1 MQEQENHHEESLRK
15 VSGLYK
21 DWFLDYASYVI
32 LDRAIPSIFD
42 GFKPVQRRI
51 MHSMRELED
60 GRYNKVA
67 NVVGNTMKYHPHG
80 DASITDAMVQ
90 IGQKE
95 LLIDT
100 QGNWGNIFT
109 GDSAAA
115 ARYIEARLTPFAL
128 EVVFNPKTTEWSKSY
143 DGRNNEPIDLP
154 VKFPLLLAA
163 GVEGIGVGLSTKI
176 MPHNFNELINA
187 SVAHLKGK
195 KFELFPDFLTG
206 GMLDVSN
213 YNDGERG
220 GRIRTRARIVHKD
233 KHTLC
238 ITELPFGKNTGDLID
253 SIIRANDKGK
263 IKIKKIEDNTSDEV
277 EINIH
282 LNNDVSPDK
291 TIDALYAFT
300 DCEIPISPNACVIV
314 GNKPEF
320 LTVSEILRR
329 NTDHTVSLLK
339 KELEIEL
346 HELQENWHF
355 ASLERIFIEN
365 RIYHDIEEVKS
376 WEEVIATIDKGLKP
390 FTKHLLRAVTEEDI
404 LRLTDIRIKRISRFD
419 LDKFKENILALEAK
433 IEQVKHNLQHLI
445 PYAIDYYLNIQ
456 KKYGKGKE
464 RRTELR
470 IFDTIDASKVAV
482 ANEKFYANFEEGFI
496 GTSLKKDQYL
506 FDCSDI
512 DDIITFQRD
521 GTMKVVKVEAKTF
534 IGKNIIHVA
543 IWKKN
548 DKRTVYNT
556 IYREGKD
563 GPYYMKRFS
572 VTGVTRNTDYKLAS
586 DKKGS
591 EMLYFSAN
599 PNGEA
604 ESVTVLLKANARVR
618 KNKIEIDFSELAI
631 KGRDSKGNLVTKYAV
646 KKVDLREEGHSTLA
660 PRKIWFDDTVRRLNA
675 DARGTLLGSFKGDD
689 KILTINSHG
698 EAKLLT
704 FDLMNRFDDDY
715 LVLEKWKPEQ
725 PITAIYFD
733 GEKQIYF
740 IKRFLLENTTNV
752 QQFMPSDHPKS
763 FIENV
768 IVANGSTLEII
779 FAKDK
784 GKEKDP
790 ETITI
795 DEFIGVKGIKALG
808 NQLTKSKVKTLNVT
822 IPEPTED
829 INEGFDIVETTEGH
843 ISFIDEDVKDGEYPE
858 EGKLGELPFDD

>member
-1 MQEQENHHEESLRK
+1 MEGHEHKEESLKK

-32 LDRAIPSIFD
+32 LDRAIPSIYD

-67 NVVGNTMKYHPHG
+67 NIVGNTMKYHPHG

-100 QGNWGNIFT
+100 QGNWGNVYT

-154 VKFPLLLAA
+154 VKFPLLLAQ

-176 MPHNFNELINA
+176 MPHNFNELLSA
-187 SVAHLKGK
+187 SVAYLKGK
-195 KFELFPDFLTG
+195 KFELYPDFQTG
-206 GMLDVSN
+206 GLLDVSN
-213 YNDGERG
+213 YNDGQRG
-220 GRIRTRARIVHKD
+220 GKLRTRARIIQKD
-233 KHTLC
+233 KNTLC
-238 ITELPFGKNTGDLID
+238 ITELPFSKNTGDLID
-253 SIIRANDKGK
+253 SVIKANEKGK
-263 IKIKKIEDNTSDEV
+263 IKIKKIEDNTSDKV

-282 LNNDVSPDK
+282 LANDVSPDK

-300 DCEIPISPNACVIV
+300 DCEVSISPNACVIV
-314 GNKPEF
+314 GDKPEF
-320 LTVSEILRR
+320 LSVSEILRR

-346 HELQENWHF
+346 HELEEKWHF

-365 RIYHDIEEVKS
+365 EIYQEIKGKNSKEEVY
-376 WEEVIATIDKGLKP
+376 EAIDKALKP
-390 FTKHLLRAVTEEDI
+390 FIKKLMRAITVEDI
-404 LRLTDIRIKRISRFD
+404 IKLTELPFMRISRYD
-419 LDKFKENILALEAK
+419 RDKAEENILALEGK
-433 IEQVKHNLQHLI
+433 MEQVKHHLANLI
-445 PYAIDYYLNIQ
+445 AYAIDYFTNIQ
-456 KKYGKGKE
+456 KKYGKDKE
-464 RRTELR
+464 RKTELR
-470 IFDTIDASKVAV
+470 VFDNIDATKVV
-482 ANEKFYANFEEGFI
+482 LANEKFYVNREEGFI
-496 GTSLKKDQYL
+496 GTSLKKDEYV

-512 DDIITFQRD
+512 DDIITFQKD

-534 IGKNIIHVA
+534 IGKNIVHVGVF
-543 IWKKN
+543 KKG
-548 DKRTVYNT
+548 DKRTVYNM
-556 IYREGKD
+556 IYREGKE

-604 ESVTVLLKANARVR
+604 ETVTVLLKPNSRVR

-631 KGRDSKGNLVTKYAV
+631 KGRDSRGNLVTKYAV
-646 KKVDLREEGHSTLA
+646 KKVDLKEEGVSTLA

-675 DARGTLLGSFKGDD
+675 DGRGTLLGSFKGDD
-689 KILTINSHG
+689 KILTINQNG
-698 EAKLLT
+698 EAKLVT
-704 FDLMNRFDDDY
+704 FDLLNRFDDEY
-715 LVLEKWKPEQ
+715 LILEKWKPEQ
-725 PITAIYFD
+725 PITCIYFD
-733 GEKQIYF
+733 GEKGIYF

-752 QQFMPSDHPKS
+752 QHFMPSEHPKS
-763 FIENV
+763 FVEFV
-768 IVANGSTLEII
+768 GTSDGCTAEIV
-779 FAKDK
+779 FPKDK
-784 GKEKDP
+784 SGKEKEP
-790 ETITI
+790 EIINI
-795 DEFIGVKGIKALG
+795 DEFIAVKGIKAIG
-808 NQLTKSKVKTLNVT
+808 NQFIKEKVKSINIT
-822 IPEPTED
+822 IPEPLEEEVSEAEESESEEANAD
-829 INEGFDIVETTEGH
+829 SDVNEI
-843 ISFIDEDVKDGEYPE
+843 PE
-858 EGKLGELPFDD
+858 EGQIGDLFSIDENNE

>member
-1 MQEQENHHEESLRK
+1 MADEHQQEEDSLKK

-32 LDRAIPSIFD
+32 LDRAIPSVYD

-67 NVVGNTMKYHPHG
+67 NIVGNTMKYHPHG
-80 DASITDAMVQ
+80 DASITDAMVG
-90 IGQKE
+90 IGQRE

-100 QGNWGNIFT
+100 QGNWGNVFT

-128 EVVFNPKTTEWSKSY
+128 EVVFNPKTTEWAKSY

-154 VKFPLLLAA
+154 VKFPLLLAQ

-176 MPHNFNELINA
+176 LPHNFNELINA

-195 KFELFPDFLTG
+195 RFEIFPDFLTAG
-206 GMLDVSN
+206 FLDVSE
-213 YNDGERG
+213 YNDGHRG
-220 GRIRTRARIVHKD
+220 GKVRARARISQTD
-233 KHTLC
+233 KHILT
-238 ITELPFGKNTGDLID
+238 ISELPFSKTTGDLID
-253 SIIRANDKGK
+253 SIIKANEKGK
-263 IKIKKIEDNTSDEV
+263 IKIKKIEDNTSDKV
-277 EINIH
+277 EIIVH
-282 LNNDVSPDK
+282 LHNDVSPDK

-300 DCEIPISPNACVIV
+300 DCQVTISPNACVIV
-314 GNKPEF
+314 GDKPMF
-320 LTVSEILRR
+320 LNVSEILRM

-355 ASLERIFIEN
+355 SSLERIFIEN

-376 WEEVIATIDKGLKP
+376 WEEVIKTIDEGLKP
-390 FTKHLLRAVTEEDI
+390 HIKHLLRAVTEEDI
-404 LRLTDIRIKRISRFD
+404 VRLTEIRIKRISRFD
-419 LDKFKENILALEAK
+419 LDKFKENIASLEGK
-433 IEQVKHNLQHLI
+433 IEQVKYHLENLI
-445 PYAIDYYLNIQ
+445 AYAIDYYLNIQ
-456 KKYGKGKE
+456 KKYGKDRE

-470 IFDTIDASKVAV
+470 IFDTIDATKVAV
-482 ANEKFYANFEEGFI
+482 ANVKYYVNREEGFI
-496 GTSLKKDQYL
+496 GTSLRKDEYL

-512 DDIITFQRD
+512 DDIITYQKD

-534 IGKNIIHVA
+534 IGKNIEHVG
-543 IWKKN
+543 IFKKN
-548 DKRTVYNT
+548 DKRTVYNM
-556 IYREGKD
+556 IYREGRE

-572 VTGVTRNTDYKLAS
+572 VAGVTRNTDYKLAS

-604 ESVTVLLKANARVR
+604 ETVSIILKPNPRIR
-618 KNKIEIDFSELAI
+618 KNKMDVDFSELAI

-646 KKVDLREEGHSTLA
+646 KKVDMKEEGVSTLA
-660 PRKIWFDDTVRRLNA
+660 PRKIWFDDVVKRLNA
-675 DARGTLLGSFKGDD
+675 DARGTLLGTFKGED
-689 KILTINSHG
+689 KILIINTQG
-698 EAKLLT
+698 EAKLIS
-704 FDLMNRFDDDY
+704 FDLGNRFDDEY

-725 PITAIYFD
+725 PITCIYFD
-733 GEKQIYF
+733 GEKGIYF
-740 IKRFLLENTTNV
+740 IKRFLLENTPNP
-752 QQFMPSDHPKS
+752 QIFMPSENSKS

-768 IVANGSTLEII
+768 IVADNSTAEII

-790 ETITI
+790 ETINI
-795 DEFIGVKGIKALG
+795 DEFIAVKGIKAIG
-808 NQLTKSKVKTLNVT
+808 NQLTKNKVKTINIT
-822 IPEPTED
+822 IPEPEE
-829 INEGFDIVETTEGH
+829 INPGFDEVESAEGH
-843 ISFIDEDVKDGEYPE
+843 ISFIDQDVRDEDFPDEGIIPNLFDE
-858 EGKLGELPFDD
+858 EN

>member
-1 MQEQENHHEESLRK
+1 MEESTHHEESLKK

-100 QGNWGNIFT
+100 QGNWGNIYT

-128 EVVFNPKTTEWSKSY
+128 DVVFNPKTTHWTKSY
-143 DGRNNEPIDLP
+143 DGRNNEPVDLP
-154 VKFPLLLAA
+154 VKFPLLLAS

-176 MPHNFNELINA
+176 MPHNFNELITA
-187 SVAHLKGK
+187 SILHLKGK
-195 KFELFPDFLTG
+195 RFELFPDFLTE
-206 GMLDVSN
+206 GMLDVTN
-213 YNDGERG
+213 YNDGKRG
-220 GRIRTRARIVHKD
+220 GKIRARARIIQKD
-233 KHTLC
+233 KHTLS
-238 ITELPFGKNTGDLID
+238 ITELPFSKNTGDLID
-253 SIIRANDKGK
+253 SIIKANERGK
-263 IKIKKIEDNTSDEV
+263 IKIKKIEDNTSDVV

-282 LNNDVSPDK
+282 LHPDVSPDK

-300 DCEIPISPNACVIV
+300 DCEVPISPNACVIV
-314 GNKPEF
+314 GDKPMF
-320 LTVSEILRR
+320 LSVSDILRH

-376 WEEVIATIDKGLKP
+376 WEDVISTIAEGLKP
-390 FTKHLLRAVTEEDI
+390 HTTHLLRAVTEEDI
-404 LRLTDIRIKRISRFD
+404 LRLTEIRIKRISRFD
-419 LDKFKENILALEAK
+419 LDKFKENILALEGK
-433 IEQVKHNLQHLI
+433 IEQVKHHLANLI
-445 PYAIDYYLNIQ
+445 AYAIDYYTNIQ

-482 ANEKFYANFEEGFI
+482 ANEKFYVNWEEGFI
-496 GTSLKKDQYL
+496 GTSLKKDEYL

-512 DDIITFQRD
+512 DDIITFQKD
-521 GTMKVVKVEAKTF
+521 GTMKVVKVEGKTF
-534 IGKNIIHVA
+534 IGKNIVHVA

-556 IYREGKD
+556 IYREGRE

-604 ESVTVLLKANARVR
+604 EVVSVLLKPNARVR
-618 KNKIEIDFSELAI
+618 KNKIDIDFSEIAI

-646 KKVDLREEGHSTLA
+646 KKVDLKEEGVSTLA
-660 PRKIWFDDTVRRLNA
+660 PRKIWFDDSVRRLNA
-675 DARGTLLGSFKGDD
+675 DGRGSLLGSFKGDD
-689 KILTINSHG
+689 KILTINSQG
-698 EAKLLT
+698 EAKLVS

-715 LVLEKWKPEQ
+715 LILEKWKPEQ
-725 PITAIYFD
+725 PITCIYFD
-733 GEKQIYF
+733 GDKDKYF
-740 IKRFLLENTTNV
+740 VKRFLLENTTNI
-752 QQFMPSDHPKS
+752 QSFFANENPKS
-763 FIENV
+763 F
-768 IVANGSTLEII
+768 LEFVTTEAGATAELVFPKI
-779 FAKDK
+779 KDK
-784 GKEKDP
+784 QKDP
-790 ETITI
+790 ETVDL
-795 DEFIGVKGIKALG
+795 DEFITVKGIKAIG
-808 NQLTKSKVKTLNVT
+808 NQLTKDKLKNINIT
-822 IPEPTED
+822 IPEPPE
-829 INEGFDIVETTEGH
+829 IIEEEP
-843 ISFIDEDVKDGEYPE
+843 EPE
-858 EGKLGELPFDD
+858 ELSEEDPDDDGGTIGSLFDEEAN